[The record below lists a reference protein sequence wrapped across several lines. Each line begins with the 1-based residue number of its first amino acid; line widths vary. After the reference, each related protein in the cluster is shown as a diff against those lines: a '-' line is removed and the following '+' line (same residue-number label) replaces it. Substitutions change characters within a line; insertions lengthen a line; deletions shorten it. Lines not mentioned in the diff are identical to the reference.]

1 MMSEHKCNSCFY
13 MQNERSR
20 NPCNVCEGYNKYVNR
35 NIYIHQPAAKGED
48 YFVPDTIT
56 IKEWDNEDAFDGFYG
71 GSEDYVEQGYD
82 TVSRPKHYML
92 FDKGFYPEGIEV
104 REVISKLVEKIQK
117 EIKKDDYPQP
127 YSCEPLFIS
136 DYVQM
141 MQYLM
146 RFMDKN
152 GKEDLEKA
160 RWYLDKLIDAYGTD
174 S

>member
-1 MMSEHKCNSCFY
+1 MSEHKCNSCFY

-35 NIYIHQPAAKGED
+35 NIYIQRPDTIEIKTWDDASLEED
-48 YFVPDTIT
+48 YFD
-56 IKEWDNEDAFDGFYG
+56 EWDK
-71 GSEDYVEQGYD
+71 EQYMKQVD
-82 TVSRPKHYML
+82 NVKSPKHYML
-92 FDKGFYPEGIEV
+92 FEDKGIEV
-104 REVISKLVEKIQK
+104 RDVLEKLSQK
-117 EIKKDDYPQP
+117 VYESYYTPTSMP
-127 YSCEPLFIS
+127 MALS